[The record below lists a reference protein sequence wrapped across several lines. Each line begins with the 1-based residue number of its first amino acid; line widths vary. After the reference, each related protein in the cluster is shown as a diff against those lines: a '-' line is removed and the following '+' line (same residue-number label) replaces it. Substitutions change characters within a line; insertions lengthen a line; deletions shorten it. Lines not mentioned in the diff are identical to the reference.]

1 MKYLKTYEYLTPE
14 IKEFKNNFY
23 SNIGELVKYF
33 FYYEIDSNISYDHI
47 RFYLKDKIF
56 LEIKLIFIKHV
67 IEIRIN
73 SMYVNVELFEK
84 TIEFEK
90 YFHSIISL
98 LSFKHFDREFLLYDN
113 KLEKLISS
121 LTIATEEYKLKYHT
135 DKYNL

>member
-1 MKYLKTYEYLTPE
+1 M
-14 IKEFKNNFY
+14 
-23 SNIGELVKYF
+23 
-33 FYYEIDSNISYDHI
+33 
-47 RFYLKDKIF
+47 
-56 LEIKLIFIKHV
+56 EIKLIFIKHV
-67 IEIRIN
+67 IEFVSIQCMLML
-73 SMYVNVELFEK
+73 SYLKK

-121 LTIATEEYKLKYHT
+121 LTIATERYKLKYHT